1 MRLCQLSLARPC
13 RPRANRGAPRCR
25 GERDGTHRGSRRHRA
40 QPSHAIGLQGADRE
54 RHGVRVRCCRPPA
67 PLWGRAELGSR
78 GHSRRKERS
87 RRADGARCPPATGT
101 SPRDGRCASYGKSTP
116 RAALG
121 AARCAAVPRGPEMR
135 RRRPAVSVR
144 SCRPRDGTT
153 TAPRAPSASPGCA
166 EGRRQRDLEAAPPSR
181 PRERH
186 RAEAGHVRTTDAPG
200 RAAVTRSASGG
211 SSHAEGSCGSPA

>member
-1 MRLCQLSLARPC
+1 MPAQPGTSLPATCEPGGAALPGGEGRHAPWVAAASRSALPRHRPAGS
-13 RPRANRGAPRCR
+13 RQRAGR
-25 GERDGTHRGSRRHRA
+25 GEGTVL
-40 QPSHAIGLQGADRE
+40 PS
-54 RHGVRVRCCRPPA
+54 PA

-101 SPRDGRCASYGKSTP
+101 SPQDGRCVSYGKSTP

-121 AARCAAVPRGPEMR
+121 AARCAAAPRGPEMR
-135 RRRPAVSVR
+135 CRRPAVSVR

-166 EGRRQRDLEAAPPSR
+166 EGRRQRDLEAAPPSH

-186 RAEAGHVRTTDAPG
+186 RAEAGHVRATDAPG